1 MAKQLGYLIATIKT
15 SLSILK
21 KRLILKYKITMNTY
35 GEPVTPKILK
45 DLVEEVN
52 FYQGGGRVSASLL

>member
-1 MAKQLGYLIATIKT
+1 VAKQLGYLAVIIKT
-15 SLSILK
+15 SLSILE

-52 FYQGGGRVSASLL
+52 FYQGGEG

>member
-1 MAKQLGYLIATIKT
+1 
-15 SLSILK
+15 
-21 KRLILKYKITMNTY
+21 MNTY

-52 FYQGGGRVSASLL
+52 FYQGGEA

>member
-1 MAKQLGYLIATIKT
+1 
-15 SLSILK
+15 
-21 KRLILKYKITMNTY
+21 MNTY

-52 FYQGGGRVSASLL
+52 FDQGGEG